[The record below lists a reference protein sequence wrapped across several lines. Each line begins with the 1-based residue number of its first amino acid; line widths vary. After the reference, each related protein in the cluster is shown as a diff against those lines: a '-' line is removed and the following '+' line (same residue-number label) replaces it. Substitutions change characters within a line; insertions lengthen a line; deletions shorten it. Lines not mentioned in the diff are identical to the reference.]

1 MAALLED
8 ASLIIKNE
16 GVIALNL
23 MAAVQDGM
31 CVCGGLHECVY
42 VWRFTCVCMCV
53 CVCLYVWVHALV
65 YACVVSSS

>member
-1 MAALLED
+1 MALCGGTKCVAALLED

-31 CVCGGLHECVY
+31 CVCV
-42 VWRFTCVCMCV
+42 CV
-53 CVCLYVWVHALV
+53 CVCGWV
-65 YACVVSSS
+65 YMCACVWFRFTYVYVHV